1 MSLTILSM
9 KTILF
14 ISTLILPFSVL
25 AEIHKECL
33 TEAVEVA
40 LAYKISKT
48 SNGDCSYMTRQ
59 NFMEI
64 GQERLDKRRFLKN
77 AIKALDAGGTIP
89 SRLFSPLEHTGVD
102 QDLDK
107 TKICD
112 IVKVRSKM
120 AAKEMMKDCPDGAEL
135 FQYILGK
142 QQETERISDVEL
154 STACHKI
161 EELKAEACKG
171 SKIVYNLDS
180 AEKVKVDSKSSAS
193 MAIGQ

>member
-1 MSLTILSM
+1 MLCM
-9 KTILF
+9 KTIFFCALA
-14 ISTLILPFSVL
+14 LPFSAF

-33 TEAVEVA
+33 SEAVEVA

-48 SNGDCSYMTRQ
+48 SNGDCSYMTRE
-59 NFMEI
+59 NFMQI
-64 GQERLDKRRFLKN
+64 GQERLDKKRFLKN
-77 AIKALDAGGTIP
+77 AIKALDVGGTIP
-89 SRLFSPLEHTGVD
+89 SRLFSSLEHTGVD
-102 QDLDK
+102 QELDK

-112 IVKVRSKM
+112 VVNVRSKM

-142 QQETERISDVEL
+142 QKETERISDVEL

-171 SKIVYNLDS
+171 SKIVYTTSS
-180 AEKVKVDSKSSAS
+180 ADKVKVDSGPSGAS
-193 MAIGQ
+193 TAIGQ